1 MSIGQNHGKFF
12 KGAVVKNDGKFGKA
26 LDVNG
31 SDIAVQISSLA
42 KILKKFLKG
51 PILYLNWLYVR
62 EGCNHSGVWIRRES
76 WLGGPFHFSHGDDE

>member
-51 PILYLNWLYVR
+51 PILYLI
-62 EGCNHSGVWIRRES
+62 GCMCEKGAII
-76 WLGGPFHFSHGDDE
+76 LAFG